1 MREEDRR
8 RRAADAVSSFFSGL
22 SLPLHVLDLTM
33 DLAQED
39 VFDLRAQHNKITS
52 FVERLQARRSGAL
65 WPNILA
71 VAFRQERER
80 DDRRRERERGRQREV
95 IGKGKESEEDPE
107 KC

>member
-1 MREEDRR
+1 MFLTT
-8 RRAADAVSSFFSGL
+8 AV
-22 SLPLHVLDLTM
+22 
-33 DLAQED
+33 AQEH

-80 DDRRRERERGRQREV
+80 DDRRREQGRARQREV
-95 IGKGKESEEDPE
+95 TGKGKESGEVPEER
-107 KC
+107 